1 MRKVIKA
8 HVDLNPDRENQLTH
22 VGGGTLA
29 VTAAP
34 YEAMA
39 AKLWSNKKANVHLDI
54 RTTTGLRFS
63 E

>member
-1 MRKVIKA
+1 
-8 HVDLNPDRENQLTH
+8 VDLNPDRENQLTH